1 MFLLGIS
8 LKNSFIISY
17 NFQNLHSKIKKKARE
32 RMKFY
37 SNLKE
42 FFKYVISTKIEPS
55 IAEEIRL
62 KDSTFVRFRAYGK
75 KFHLHLNEDHSILSP
90 STKVFINGAKTIQLK
105 LKNIPGSS
113 IYTGIV
119 RGENQSS
126 VSGYFHKN
134 SFVGRIE
141 LTEDIYYLEMASLYL
156 IQDRYKDKVIIYKQK
171 DVLPPGCRMVN
182 GRRICEERVMNDV
195 ISVDKVNFS
204 EGFNGKKIVEDIV
217 FVENQLTCDVEVLAD
232 HTFVEFFK
240 GSRPQIIAEMLYHVK
255 VSDKVFRNTD
265 LDNDLVPEGIG
276 FNVEKITIIE
286 DKNRPDYPLNFITS
300 DSTKYL
306 TEFAKK
312 YRHDSCM
319 ALAFCHRDFDGGVV
333 GKAFLKGLCHHSTFG
348 SLNTDVGIAT
358 NLNGGVVISR
368 SIVSII
374 LAHEIGHTFG
384 SPHDKPGDAV
394 CAPGDK
400 NRAIGNYIMYPVAS
414 DGYFRNNWIF
424 SPCSKKEL
432 YETIY
437 SQQGHCLKK
446 KSKSVCGNG
455 ITELGEECDCGRRD
469 ACAET
474 DKCCNPPG
482 SKAECTLKKYTA
494 TFCSPREGDCC
505 NEKCEII
512 SKEKNHKCFSYIPCQ
527 IPILTCDGTSP
538 VCPRIPLADGTPCL
552 GSSSTCRHGVCTSNV
567 CSDNGLEHCECAS
580 KNDEC
585 HICCLDASRNC
596 RTTQSLG
603 LFQPN
608 RRIYV
613 KVPGTSC
620 HNNKGIC
627 LSNGTCSLEK
637 PHWDRYR
644 RHWFRIFWP
653 FFLFLPLL
661 ILLLFIVFI
670 YQYLTKIYPLKNV
683 D

>member
-1 MFLLGIS
+1 
-8 LKNSFIISY
+8 
-17 NFQNLHSKIKKKARE
+17 
-32 RMKFY
+32 MKFY

-126 VSGYFHKN
+126 
-134 SFVGRIE
+134 
-141 LTEDIYYLEMASLYL
+141 
-156 IQDRYKDKVIIYKQK
+156 K

-217 FVENQLTCDVEVLAD
+217 FVENQLTCDVEVVAD

-240 GSRPQIIAEMLYHVK
+240 GSRPQIIAEMLYYMK
-255 VSDKVFRNTD
+255 VSDNIFKNTD
-265 LDNDLVPEGIG
+265 LDDDLVPEGIG

-306 TEFAKK
+306 AEFAEN
-312 YRHDSCM
+312 YRQDSCIT
-319 ALAFCHRDFDGGVV
+319 LAFCHREFEGGVI
-333 GKAFLKGLCHHSTFG
+333 GRAFLKGLCQHSVESNMSPT
-348 SLNTDVGIAT
+348 NMRPTNVGIAT
-358 NLNGGVVISR
+358 NRSRKKAVPR
-368 SIVSII
+368 SIVSIA
-374 LAHEIGHTFG
+374 LAHEIGHLFG
-384 SPHDKPGDAV
+384 IPHDTPGNAV
-394 CAPGDK
+394 CSPGERDII
-400 NRAIGNYIMYPVAS
+400 NGNYLMYPILANGHS
-414 DGYFRNNWIF
+414 RNNWIF
-424 SPCSKKEL
+424 SPCSKSNL
-432 YETIY
+432 LETIY
-437 SQQGHCLKK
+437 SDQAHCLRK

-469 ACAET
+469 TCTET

-505 NEKCEII
+505 NEECEVIP
-512 SKEKNHKCFSYIPCQ
+512 KEKNHKCFSYIPCQ
-527 IPILTCDGTSP
+527 TPILTCDGTSP
-538 VCPRIPLADGTPCL
+538 ACPRIPLADGTTCL
-552 GSSSTCRHGVCTSNV
+552 KASGTCRRGVCIRKA
-567 CSDNGLEHCECAS
+567 CSDNDLEHCECPS

-585 HICCLDASRNC
+585 HICCLDESRNC

-603 LFQPN
+603 LFQRN

-613 KVPGTSC
+613 KAPGTYC
-620 HNNKGIC
+620 HSDKGVCI
-627 LSNGTCSLEK
+627 SNGTCMLQKRYWSGS
-637 PHWDRYR
+637 WD
-644 RHWFRIFWP
+644 HWFEVFCPFI
-653 FFLFLPLL
+653 FFLTLL
-661 ILLLFIVFI
+661 ILFLFIVI
-670 YQYLTKIYPLKNV
+670 RYQYLTKFIV
-683 D
+683 